1 VNNNIIL
8 LQLNKMRNN
17 TTIFIVLNN
26 IINYKYKNNN
36 LYIELN
42 NKNNLLIKI
51 SLNSFEKVLINGIKL
66 NN

>member
-1 VNNNIIL
+1 MNNNIIL